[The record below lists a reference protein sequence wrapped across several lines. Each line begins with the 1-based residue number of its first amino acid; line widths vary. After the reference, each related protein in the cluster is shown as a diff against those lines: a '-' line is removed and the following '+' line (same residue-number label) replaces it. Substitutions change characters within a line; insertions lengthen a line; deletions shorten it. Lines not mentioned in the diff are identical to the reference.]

1 MPLLRMENVNIN
13 YRLKNRLVRAVRDF
27 TLDINEGDILGVIG
41 ESGSGKST
49 LAHGLMRIL
58 PGNGYMEASTIT
70 FNGRDILNMSDNEF
84 RQLRWVEMSI
94 VFQKAMS
101 ALSPV
106 HKIFDQM
113 YDAILAH
120 EPETRKEDA
129 IKKLEGLLSVVN
141 LPRKTLNMYPHELS
155 GGMMQRVM
163 ISLGLIFNPK
173 LVILD
178 EVTTALDV
186 ITQGQ
191 LLDEIKRLVKEFGL
205 TVMMITHDIGVVNEL
220 CTKIA
225 IVYAGELLEYGD
237 VKDVI
242 FRPLNPYTKALVE
255 SHPDLNP
262 HGGGLRGIPGTLPDL
277 SNPPEGCIFYD
288 RCTYRL
294 DRCREEKPELR
305 DLNDRKVKCFRAG
318 EFNG

>member
-1 MPLLRMENVNIN
+1 MGLLRILDANIN
-13 YRLKNRLVRAVRDF
+13 YRLKSKVVKAVRNF
-27 TLDINEGDILGVIG
+27 SLDVNEGDIIGIIG

-58 PGNGYMEASTIT
+58 PKNGNMEAAEIVL
-70 FNGRDILNMSDNEF
+70 NGRDISKISDAEF
-84 RQLRWVEMSI
+84 DELRWVEMSI

-101 ALSPV
+101 VLSPV

-113 YDAILAH
+113 YDTILAH
-120 EPETRKEDA
+120 RPETRKEEA
-129 IKKLEGLLSVVN
+129 NEKLLGLLSVVN
-141 LPRKTLNMYPHELS
+141 LPSEILKMYPHELS
-155 GGMMQRVM
+155 GGMMQRIM
-163 ISLGLIFNPK
+163 ICLSLIFNPR

-191 LLDEIKRLVKEFGL
+191 LLDEIDRLVKEFGL

-225 IVYAGELLEYGD
+225 ILYAGELLELGN

-242 FRPLNPYTKALVE
+242 FSPFSPYTKALVE

-262 HGGGLRGIPGTLPDL
+262 HGSGLKGIPGTLPDL
-277 SNPPEGCIFYD
+277 VNPPEGCVFYD
-288 RCTYRL
+288 RCIYRE
-294 DRCREEKPELR
+294 DRCMERKP
-305 DLNDRKVKCFRAG
+305 DLVDLGKRKVKCLRAG
-318 EFNG
+318 EING

>member
-1 MPLLRMENVNIN
+1 MGLLRILDVNIN
-13 YRLKNRLVRAVRDF
+13 YRLKSKVVKAVRNF
-27 TLDINEGDILGVIG
+27 SLDVNEGDIIGIIG

-58 PGNGYMEASTIT
+58 PKNGNMEAAEIVL
-70 FNGRDILNMSDNEF
+70 NGRDISKISDAEF
-84 RQLRWVEMSI
+84 DELRWVEMSI

-101 ALSPV
+101 VLSPV

-113 YDAILAH
+113 YDTILAH
-120 EPETRKEDA
+120 RPETRKEEA
-129 IKKLEGLLSVVN
+129 KEKLLGLLSVVN
-141 LPRKTLNMYPHELS
+141 LPSEILKMYPHELS
-155 GGMMQRVM
+155 GGMMQRIM
-163 ISLGLIFNPK
+163 ICLSLIFNPR

-191 LLDEIKRLVKEFGL
+191 LLDEIDRLVKEFGL

-225 IVYAGELLEYGD
+225 ILYAGELLEFGN

-242 FRPLNPYTKALVE
+242 FSPFSPYTKALVE

-262 HGGGLRGIPGTLPDL
+262 HGSGLKGIPGTLPDL
-277 SNPPEGCIFYD
+277 VNPPEGCVFYD
-288 RCTYRL
+288 RCIYRE
-294 DRCREEKPELR
+294 DRCMKRKP
-305 DLNDRKVKCFRAG
+305 DLVDFGKRKVKCLRVG
-318 EFNG
+318 EING